1 MSVYPCPKCSVAR
14 ADLESACEKCGWS
27 PNQQRST
34 GTVASGSYMSA
45 SPYAASSIE
54 YDQPTNAARG
64 STQNTPGS
72 LYLLLL
78 AMLLTA
84 MLAAI
89 NSIQELHPLWPWGLW
104 FAFLSVISQSPGLLV
119 AIWYWKTRS
128 VASAIL
134 LVAACL
140 IAMSSITVYAIYVS
154 RPEPADSI
162 NSAAHMHV
170 IFFPV
175 VHCFFALLIYT
186 VSGIVIAAVYVS
198 RALLKARRRQQ

>member
-1 MSVYPCPKCSVAR
+1 MAS
-14 ADLESACEKCGWS
+14 ESYK
-27 PNQQRST
+27 
-34 GTVASGSYMSA
+34 SA

-54 YDQPTNAARG
+54 YDQPTNAARD

-89 NSIQELHPLWPWGLW
+89 NSIQELHSLWPWGLW
-104 FAFLSVISQSPGLLV
+104 FAFLSVISQTTGLLV

-134 LVAACL
+134 LVGAYL

-154 RPEPADSI
+154 RPEPAASI
-162 NSAAHMHV
+162 NSASHMHV
-170 IFFPV
+170 IFFPFM
-175 VHCFFALLIYT
+175 HCFFALLIYT
-186 VSGIVIAAVYVS
+186 VSGIVIAAVHVS
-198 RALLKARRRQQ
+198 RALLKARRHQQ